1 MKHKAFI
8 LIALVSLTLGSC
20 GALEDNT
27 ATGSLTLTVTGA
39 TPNRPYRAR
48 LLHHTSLYSGYK
60 KTGNTTASG
69 GISTTYS
76 GVPIG
81 DATLFIAIDND
92 NDGTYEIGESVYLS
106 NKIYIGGSETLTV
119 SSFAP
124 SDSPQITIKSTE
136 SASGTAYC
144 GWLPMGIEPRI
155 SFFAPE
161 QIVTITSGSFTSG
174 APGTGSANTVV
185 TTNPNTSTP
194 SYAAGLYPGALYNVF
209 CFIDK
214 APANFLPDYSIEY
227 AGSFYFVNSSTPY
240 EFNLNEEFV
249 Q

>member
-1 MKHKAFI
+1 MEQPMKHKAFI

-81 DATLFIAIDND
+81 DATLFI
-92 NDGTYEIGESVYLS
+92 
-106 NKIYIGGSETLTV
+106 
-119 SSFAP
+119 
-124 SDSPQITIKSTE
+124 
-136 SASGTAYC
+136 
-144 GWLPMGIEPRI
+144 
-155 SFFAPE
+155 
-161 QIVTITSGSFTSG
+161 
-174 APGTGSANTVV
+174 
-185 TTNPNTSTP
+185 
-194 SYAAGLYPGALYNVF
+194 
-209 CFIDK
+209 DK

>member
-1 MKHKAFI
+1 MKHKVFI
-8 LIALVSLTLGSC
+8 LIALVSLTLSSC
-20 GALEDNT
+20 GALEDNV
-27 ATGSLTLTVTGA
+27 ATGSLSVTVSGV
-39 TPNRPYRAR
+39 TPSRPYRAR
-48 LLHHTSLYSGYK
+48 LLHHNSFYSGYK
-60 KTGNTTASG
+60 KTANTTVSG
-69 GISTTYS
+69 GITISYS
-76 GVPIG
+76 NVPIG
-81 DATLFIAIDND
+81 DVTLFIAIDND
-92 NDGTYEIGESVYLS
+92 GDGTYEIGESVYMS
-106 NKIYIGGSETLTV
+106 NTIYIGGSEAMTV

-124 SDSPQITIKSTE
+124 SVSPQITIRSTE
-136 SASGTAYC
+136 SESGTAYC

-185 TTNPNTSTP
+185 TTNPNTSSP

-214 APANFLPDYSIEY
+214 ATANYLPDYSTEY
-227 AGSFYFVNSSTPY
+227 AGSFYFVNSNNAY
-240 EFNLNEEFV
+240 EFTLNDEFI